1 MATDISSLFYSL
13 ESSGFYEFI
22 LPFLLVFAIVFAVLD
37 KTKIFGTDK
46 RNINAIVAI
55 LFGLLF
61 VTQAEIVQRMNLFLP
76 KISFFLIIILMV
88 LILFGVLGVKVG
100 EGVGP
105 ILLIAGAIVSLIA
118 VYWALGPT
126 LGLEVPFWVQDNW
139 TTVVFGAILIIVIFA
154 IVSPESTSRTT
165 GKQKIE
171 TLSELLF
178 GGKNK
183 P

>member
-13 ESSGFYEFI
+13 QQSGFYEFI

-37 KTKIFGTDK
+37 KTKIFGEEK

-61 VTQAEIVQRMNLFLP
+61 VSQAEIIDRMNLFLP

-88 LILFGVLGVKVG
+88 LILFGVLGVPVG
-100 EGVGP
+100 QGLGP
-105 ILLIAGAIVSLIA
+105 LLLIVGAIVSVVA

-126 LGLEVPFWVQDNW
+126 LGFEVPYWVEDNW
-139 TTVVFGAILIIVIFA
+139 TTVVFGAILLIVIFA
-154 IVSPESTSRTT
+154 IISPGSGERKSLKDRT
-165 GKQKIE
+165 E
-171 TLSELLF
+171 TLSDLLF
-178 GGKNK
+178 GSRRK
-183 P
+183 